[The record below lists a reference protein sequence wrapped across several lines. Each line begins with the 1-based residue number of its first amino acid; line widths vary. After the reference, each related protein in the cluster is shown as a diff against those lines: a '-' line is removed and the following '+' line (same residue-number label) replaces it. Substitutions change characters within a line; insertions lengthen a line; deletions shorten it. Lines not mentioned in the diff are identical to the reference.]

1 MRTVPALSAIALAL
15 GLAAPFASVPP
26 VLAQSSEYNLDTNDD
41 GVIDT
46 DEWNAFGDNFSQF
59 DANGDGMLDESE
71 WESAANDAWGGAP
84 GGGDDDGPLF
94 GLLDTTDDNQV
105 GQDEYF
111 SEDAFDELDDNEN
124 GVLDNAEFG
133 F

>member
-1 MRTVPALSAIALAL
+1 MRTLSTLTAIALAL
-15 GLAAPFASVPP
+15 GVAAPFATVPP
-26 VLAQSSEYNLDTNDD
+26 AHAQSSEYNLDTNGD
-41 GVIDT
+41 GVVDT
-46 DEWNAFGDNFSQF
+46 DEWNAFGDTFNDF
-59 DANGDGMLDESE
+59 DGNGDGMVDESE

-111 SEDAFDELDDNEN
+111 SEESFDELDDNEN
-124 GVLDNAEFG
+124 GVLDNDEFG
-133 F
+133 V

>member
-1 MRTVPALSAIALAL
+1 MRTVPALTAIALAL

-26 VLAQSSEYNLDTNDD
+26 VLAQSSEYNLDTNNDA
-41 GVIDT
+41 VIDT
-46 DEWNAFGDNFSQF
+46 DEWNAFGDNFSKF

-71 WESAANDAWGGAP
+71 WESASNDAWGGAP

-94 GLLDTTDDNQV
+94 GLLATTDDHQV

-111 SEDAFDELDDNEN
+111 SADAFDELDDNEN
-124 GVLDNAEFG
+124 GVLDNDEFG
-133 F
+133 V

>member
-1 MRTVPALSAIALAL
+1 MRTLPTLTAIALAL
-15 GLAAPFASVPP
+15 GLVAPFATVPSA
-26 VLAQSSEYNLDTNDD
+26 LAQSEEYNLDTNGD
-41 GVIDT
+41 GVVDT
-46 DEWNAFGDNFSQF
+46 DEWNAFGDTFSDF

-71 WESAANDAWGGAP
+71 WETAANDAWGGAP

-111 SEDAFDELDDNEN
+111 SEESFDELDDNEN
-124 GVLDNAEFG
+124 GVLDNDEFG
-133 F
+133 V